1 MLSEFDDV
9 LQDQPGETKAV
20 KMSITDKEGEK
31 IVSQAP

>member
-9 LQDQPGETKAV
+9 LQDQQGETEAV
-20 KMSITDKEGEK
+20 KISITVKEGEK